1 MDPLWL
7 SFAREEIG
15 TREVPGDGDNPRIIK
30 YWNDAGL
37 SAVADGQDEVP
48 WCAAFVGAM
57 LARGRQPGSGAANAR
72 SYQGWGRKLITPCL
86 GAVVVLSRPPHA
98 WQGHVGFYLGTDLG
112 RGRVRIIGGNQ
123 ADAVSI
129 ADFPTERVL
138 GYRWPAGAPILP
150 EWVGPLPASGLAS
163 LSNREN

>member
-1 MDPLWL
+1 MNPLWL

-15 TREVPGDGDNPRIIK
+15 TREFAGAPDNPRIIK

-57 LARGRQPGSGAANAR
+57 LARGRQAGSGKASAR
-72 SYQGWGRKLITPCL
+72 SYEAWGRRLTTPCL
-86 GAVVVLSRPPHA
+86 GAVVVFSRPPHA
-98 WQGHVGFYLGTDLG
+98 WQGHVGFYLGTDMG

-129 ADFPTERVL
+129 ADFPVERVL
-138 GYRWPAGAPILP
+138 GYRWPAGSPILP

-163 LSNREN
+163 LSNRED

>member
-57 LARGRQPGSGAANAR
+57 LARGRQSGSGAANAR

-98 WQGHVGFYLGTDLG
+98 WQGHVGIYLGTDLG
-112 RGRVRIIGGNQ
+112 RGRVRIVGGNQ

-129 ADFPTERVL
+129 ADFSIERVL
-138 GYRWPAGAPILP
+138 GYRWPAGSSILP

-163 LSNREN
+163 LSNRED